1 MSQPLD
7 RRRPPIPPAL
17 RASFAGERVLA
28 VLSVLAALGVL
39 LNVVTIDVFDAVR
52 SLILMAVLG
61 GGYWFLRK
69 VNGPARESYR
79 RRGY

>member
-1 MSQPLD
+1 MSQPLE

-28 VLSVLAALGVL
+28 VLSVIAALGVV
-39 LNVVTIDVFDAVR
+39 LNVVTIDVFDALR
-52 SLILMAVLG
+52 SLILMAVFG
-61 GGYWFLRK
+61 AGYWFLRR
-69 VNGPARESYR
+69 VNSPARETYR